1 MKKRSGK
8 KINLNRETLRDLSSI
23 NIRQAAGGASIAV
36 TNCDHSFCATCTA
49 CSACPNTCLC

>member
-8 KINLNRETLRDLSSI
+8 KISLNRETLRDLSSI
-23 NIRQAAGGASIAV
+23 NVSQALGGASRDN
-36 TNCDHSFCATCTA
+36 TNCVGSVCATCTG